1 MKVHHGPYLFFVFLS
16 KRLKLRKQSYEFEQ
30 QNNSHIQ
37 FCSKGNSFVCD
48 FTYKTITNKYVL

>member
-1 MKVHHGPYLFFVFLS
+1 MKVHHGPYLFFIFLP

-37 FCSKGNSFVCD
+37 FCSKGISFVND
-48 FTYKTITNKYVL
+48 FTYKTITNKYIL

>member
-30 QNNSHIQ
+30 QNNSHIVPKEIALYVILLTKL
-37 FCSKGNSFVCD
+37 SP
-48 FTYKTITNKYVL
+48 TNIFFD